1 MSESGGSHRPRLS
14 AEARSRLEEELRSLR
29 EQRRQLAE
37 DLSQRDA
44 TTGDRGDESQALEG
58 ADSLVWFDDRI
69 AALERRLSGAWPPP
83 EGLPSGTEV
92 TLRFPDG
99 TVQDFTV
106 VSIPEEIPEGAED
119 TTLTSD
125 SPLGLALVDTQP
137 GTTVTYPTP
146 NGRQEA
152 EVVDIRPPE

>member
-1 MSESGGSHRPRLS
+1 MSESSGSHRPRLS
-14 AEARSRLEEELRSLR
+14 AEARGRLEDELRSLR

-58 ADSLVWFDDRI
+58 ADTLAWFDDRI
-69 AALERRLSGAWPPP
+69 AALERRLSGAGPVP
-83 EGLPSGTEV
+83 EGLPSGTAV
-92 TLRFPDG
+92 TLRFRDG
-99 TVQDFTV
+99 TVQELHV

-119 TTLTSD
+119 VTLTSD
-125 SPLGLALVDTQP
+125 SPLGLALVDSRP

-146 NGRQEA
+146 NGREEA
-152 EVVDIRPPE
+152 EVVDIRPPS